1 MNSETE
7 EAPAVPGRLSNLRS
21 RLPKAPDR
29 PPTSVFVLGTL
40 FSGSTLIGRDMTT
53 RIKKAHYVGEL
64 NNFTQLPGF
73 SHKDAGMICGPC
85 SLLGRDCRHFTD
97 ALRARV
103 TYDDILGMHGEL
115 ARSLGA
121 AAILDGSKYVAWL
134 RRAVE
139 QKQADPANRTPISV
153 ILTAR
158 NPIAFAISHRNRTGE
173 PLWQGAGIWRNTYV
187 DALRTVNTHGLPHM
201 VVRYEGYMAR
211 PERHLDRL
219 AAFLHLPL
227 RDRPDNSRIHDA
239 GGNWSSFVPY
249 VGKEQLEEH
258 IGRLDGPARAEAELF
273 VEKARPYW
281 NNEKPKADTR
291 WHRSLTTGEA
301 NAILSTPGLADIASL
316 LGYNVADLVHRAV
329 RPNRPP
335 ANRGGAPARDAE
347 PAAG

>member
-1 MNSETE
+1 M
-7 EAPAVPGRLSNLRS
+7 PGRLLNIRS
-21 RLPKAPDR
+21 RLPKTPDR
-29 PPTSVFVLGTL
+29 PPASVFVLGTL
-40 FSGSTLIGRDMTT
+40 FSGSTLIGRDVTT

-73 SHKDAGMICGPC
+73 SHQDAGTICGPC
-85 SLLGRDCRHFTD
+85 SLLGRECGHFTD
-97 ALRARV
+97 ALRERV
-103 TYDDILGMHGEL
+103 TYDDILGMHEEF

-121 AAILDGSKYVAWL
+121 SAILDGSKYVAWL

-139 QKQADPANRTPISV
+139 QKRADPATRNPISV

-211 PERHLDRL
+211 PERHLERL

-227 RDRPDNSRIHDA
+227 RDKPDNSRIHDA

-249 VGKEQLEEH
+249 VGKEQLDEH
-258 IGRLDGPARAEAELF
+258 IGRLDGPARAEAEKF

-291 WHRSLTTGEA
+291 WHRSLSTGEA
-301 NAILSTPGLADIASL
+301 NAIVSTPGLADVASIV
-316 LGYNVADLVHRAV
+316 GYNLAELVHRAV
-329 RPNRPP
+329 EPNRPP
-335 ANRGGAPARDAE
+335 GNRGGGPAEGARPAP
-347 PAAG
+347 G